1 MRHSSFF
8 ACWVLGVAAAL
19 FCLPL
24 LSVGQGTGATT
35 IRGKVTTGEK
45 EPLPGVSVV
54 VKGTTNGA
62 STDAVGNYALSVPDG
77 AATLVFS
84 YIGYTTEEVSV
95 GNRTT
100 IDVSLVADVESL
112 SEVVVVGYGTVKKSD
127 LTGSV
132 ASVKS
137 DELRQTPIANFVQG
151 LQARVSGV
159 QVTQNSGA
167 PGGSSSVRIRG
178 NNSISGGSEPLYV
191 VDGFP
196 VGSGGNSGATGGV
209 NFGNSDGNALNPL
222 STINPNDI
230 ESIEVLKDAS
240 ATAIYGTRGANGVV
254 LITTKRGQAGV
265 TNVTYDGYYGVQQIR
280 RKLDLMNATEFAR
293 FENELLGV
301 NSLYP
306 DPEAL
311 GEGTDWQD
319 EIFRPAPIQ
328 NHQVSV
334 SGGDEKT
341 QFSLSTDYFKQD
353 GILIGS
359 DYTRGS
365 IRLNLDHRVGR
376 NLKVGTSLTYSYSV
390 NNGTVSATDGEGA
403 ASGIVVSAL
412 VAPPTLQPYDSL
424 GNPTLFGNVPG
435 TRSRYLDW
443 NNPVAFESQ
452 VLNRNT
458 TGRLLGNLFA
468 EYRIL
473 EGLTYRF
480 VLGTDLIS
488 DVRDSY
494 VGRLIRFGQVSGGLG
509 GRAHANTSN
518 VLHESI
524 LTYDRKFNDHALTL
538 TGVFST
544 QSQIRATDNISA
556 LQFPNDVLTN
566 DNLGLSSTVT
576 AGTNREKWRL
586 DSYTARANYN
596 FRSRYLH
603 TLAARVDGSSRFG
616 TNNKYGFFP
625 SVALAWRVV
634 EEGFMQALPVISD
647 LKIRASY
654 GVTGNA
660 DIPLYGS
667 LARFS
672 PNGNANFNNVR
683 NVGIGPGNI
692 ANPNLKWENSYQTDI
707 GLDIGLLTNRLTFTA
722 DYYVK
727 TTKDLLLPRNVPLSS
742 GFSDALGNFGQ
753 VENRGFE
760 VALTAAVLEG
770 NFKWD
775 VSGNLSANRNRVT
788 SIDGTRNEILTT
800 SGNIGSFTNAS
811 ILRVGE
817 PIGSFYGYFFD
828 GIYQTGDNVPTGKV
842 PGDVRYR
849 DLTGEGNVSAADQNI
864 IGNPNP
870 DYLFGLTNNFR
881 WGNFDLSVFVQ
892 GVQGNDL
899 FFTQRLVLE
908 VGGGVRNQLGEYVNR
923 WTPDNPSN
931 RYVRAYQ
938 NQRLNQSD
946 VFIEDGSFVCFK
958 NVTLGYNLPVEKLNL
973 KWLKGT
979 RLYASGT
986 NLLTFTNYTGYDPEV
1001 NTAGQSSLQLG
1012 VDNSGYPVARSYL
1025 VGVQIT
1031 F

>member
-1 MRHSSFF
+1 MHHSLLF
-8 ACWVLGVAAAL
+8 ACRALGVAAAL

-24 LSVGQGTGATT
+24 RSVGQGTGGATV
-35 IRGKVTTGEK
+35 RGKVTTGEN

-62 STDAVGNYALSVPDG
+62 STDAGGNYSLSVPAG

-84 YIGYTTEEVSV
+84 YIGYTSEEVSI

-100 IDVSLVADVESL
+100 IDLSLVPDIESL

-137 DELRQTPIANFVQG
+137 EELKQTPIANFVQG

-167 PGGSSSVRIRG
+167 PGGSNSVRIRG
-178 NNSISGGSEPLYV
+178 NNSISGSSEPLYV

-196 VGSGGNSGATGGV
+196 VGSSGGATGGV
-209 NFGNSDGNALNPL
+209 GFGNSTGNALNPL
-222 STINPNDI
+222 STISPNDI

-254 LITTKRGQAGV
+254 LITTKRGKAGV
-265 TNVTYDGYYGVQQIR
+265 TNVTYDGYYGVQQIN

-293 FENELLGV
+293 FENEVSGSNLF
-301 NSLYP
+301 P
-306 DPEAL
+306 DPEGL

-319 EIFRPAPIQ
+319 EIFREAPIQ
-328 NHQVSV
+328 NHQISV
-334 SGGDEKT
+334 SSGSEKT
-341 QFSLSTDYFKQD
+341 QFSLSTDYFRQD
-353 GILIGS
+353 GIIIGS

-365 IRLNLDHRVGR
+365 LRLNLDHQVGR

-390 NNGTVSATDGEGA
+390 NNGTVSATDAENAG
-403 ASGIVVSAL
+403 SGIVTSAL
-412 VAPPTLQPYDSL
+412 TAPPTIQPYDSL
-424 GNPTLFGNVPG
+424 GNPTLFGNAG
-435 TRSRYLDW
+435 GARYLDW

-473 EGLTYRF
+473 EGFTYRF
-480 VLGTDLIS
+480 VVGADLLS

-494 VGRLIRFGQVSGGLG
+494 VGRLIRFGQANGGLG
-509 GRAHANTSN
+509 GRAHANTNN

-524 LTYDRKFNDHALTL
+524 LTYDRKFNNDHALTL

-556 LQFPNDVLTN
+556 LLFPNDVLTN
-566 DNLGLSSTVT
+566 DNLGLATTVT
-576 AGTNREKWRL
+576 AGTSREKWRL

-596 FRSRYLH
+596 FRSKYLL

-616 TNNKYGFFP
+616 ANNKYGFFP
-625 SVALAWRVV
+625 SVAVAWRIV
-634 EEGFMQALPVISD
+634 EEGFMQSLPVVSD
-647 LKIRASY
+647 LKLRASY

-667 LARFS
+667 LARLT
-672 PNGNANFNNVR
+672 PNGNYGFGNVR
-683 NVGIGPGNI
+683 NVGIGPDNI
-692 ANPNLKWENSYQTDI
+692 ANPDLKWENSYQTDI
-707 GLDIGLLTNRLTFTA
+707 GVDIGLLTNRLTFTA

-727 TTKDLLLPRNVPLSS
+727 TTKDLLLSRSVPLSS
-742 GFSDALGNFGQ
+742 GFATAIGNFGEL
-753 VENRGFE
+753 ENRGFE
-760 VALTAAVLEG
+760 VALTAAVLNG
-770 NFKWD
+770 NFKWN
-775 VSGNLSANRNRVT
+775 VSGNVSANRNRIT
-788 SIDGTRNEILTT
+788 KIDGTRNEILTT

-828 GIYQTGDNVPTGKV
+828 GIYQTGDNVPTGKF

-849 DLTGEGNVSAADQNI
+849 DLNGDGNVSAADQNI

-870 DYLFGLTNNFR
+870 DYIFGLTNNFR

-908 VGGGVRNQLGEYVNR
+908 VGGGLRNQLQEYVNR
-923 WTPDNPSN
+923 WTPANPSN

-938 NQRLNQSD
+938 NQRLNQAD
-946 VFIEDGSFVCFK
+946 IFIEDGSFVRFK
-958 NVTLGYNLPVEKLNL
+958 NVTLGYNLPVDKLNL
-973 KWLKGT
+973 KWLKGA
-979 RLYASGT
+979 RLYASGN
-986 NLLTFTNYTGYDPEV
+986 NLLTFTDYTGYDPEV
-1001 NTAGQSSLQLG
+1001 NTAGQNSLQLG

-1025 VGVQIT
+1025 VGVQVT